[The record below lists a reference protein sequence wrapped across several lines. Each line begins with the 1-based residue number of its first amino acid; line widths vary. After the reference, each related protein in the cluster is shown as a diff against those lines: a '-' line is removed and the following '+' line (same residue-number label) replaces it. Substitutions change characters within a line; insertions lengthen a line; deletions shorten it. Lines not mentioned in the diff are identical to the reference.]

1 MQARWYWVG
10 TSAPRLCSGARHE
23 SAPQPTL
30 GVVFCF
36 CFWLDGGPIWTL
48 GFNGVHARG
57 GGGADFCIRVAGG
70 AASRL

>member
-36 CFWLDGGPIWTL
+36 CFCFCFWLDGGPIWTL
-48 GFNGVHARG
+48 GLNGLQHY
-57 GGGADFCIRVAGG
+57 GATAHE
-70 AASRL
+70 LML